1 MFSIHKAGIIRAGVD
16 ALLALKNKVPADHKV
31 TLETHYLVECFDQG
45 GALLWQR
52 RAHNRVVTAGLNK
65 LLDATFK
72 TGLASP
78 AWYIGLVGA
87 SISDAA
93 VTSGAAAL
101 TSASN
106 LWTSADAGR
115 AIIVRGAGASGA
127 DLVTTIQTYTSAGAV
142 TLAANAGT
150 TVSGAE
156 CTWDARAADTMTSH
170 APWVEVQAYSQATRP
185 AFTAGTIANGS
196 VDNSAS
202 VAQFSINAN
211 TTDIFGTFLVDN
223 NTKGGTTGNLYG
235 MAVFSS
241 PGSER
246 ANSGATVNVTA
257 TIVAN
262 PV

>member
-1 MFSIHKAGIIRAGVD
+1 MKGVNSVAGNLDVSLAKMSGIVPVEFAIGAPHIHYK
-16 ALLALKNKVPADHKV
+16 
-31 TLETHYLVECFDQG
+31 VECFAKDG
-45 GALLWQR
+45 TLLWVR
-52 RAHNRVVTAGLNK
+52 EITNRVVTVGLNK
-65 LLDATFK
+65 LIDATFK

-78 AWYIGLVGA
+78 AWYVGLVGA
-87 SISDAA
+87 SISDGAL
-93 VTSGAAAL
+93 TSGAAAL

-106 LWTSADAGR
+106 QWVAADAGR

-127 DLVTTIQTYTSAGAV
+127 DLVTTISAYTSAGAV

-156 CTWDARAADTMTSH
+156 CTWDARAADTMASH
-170 APWVEVQAYSQATRP
+170 APWTEVQAYSQATRP
-185 AFTAGTIANGS
+185 AFTPGTIANGS

-235 MAVFSS
+235 MAVFAS

-257 TIVAN
+257 TVVTN